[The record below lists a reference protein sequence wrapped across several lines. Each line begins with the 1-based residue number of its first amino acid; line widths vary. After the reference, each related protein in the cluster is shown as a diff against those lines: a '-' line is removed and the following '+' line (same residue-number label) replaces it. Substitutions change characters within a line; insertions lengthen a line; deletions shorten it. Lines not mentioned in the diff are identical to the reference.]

1 MKSIKHQLTSYLGLN
16 KLKGFQL
23 TNMTMDISKAE
34 HEKRDESGIMGLL
47 GSALGGSSNSS
58 SGLLGSL
65 LGGSS
70 NSSTG
75 LLGSLLG
82 GGSSNS
88 SDGSGDSQH
97 GLLASMAGKM
107 LNFDV
112 PFTAIAD
119 IPNPTVMTLYLVSNS
134 NITHSRGSI
143 GILIMML

>member
-58 SGLLGSL
+58 S
-65 LGGSS
+65 
-70 NSSTG
+70 G